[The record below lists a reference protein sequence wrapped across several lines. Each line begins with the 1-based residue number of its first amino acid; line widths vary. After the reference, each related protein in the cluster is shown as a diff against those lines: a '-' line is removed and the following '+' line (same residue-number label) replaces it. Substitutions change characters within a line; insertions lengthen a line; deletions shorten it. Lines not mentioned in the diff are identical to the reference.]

1 MTDVLTLE
9 DVTVG
14 YGDSVVLEGI
24 SLGLQE
30 GESLAALGRN
40 GVGKTTLLRTLVGLT
55 TLHGGSIRWRGK
67 DIRDPA
73 NPPTGGCRDRL
84 GAPGARHF
92 SLSHGGRAPDG
103 GGAPPGPWNA
113 ERVFRLFPLLDKRR
127 QHLGNRLSGG
137 EQQLLAIG
145 RALMLNPSLLLLDE
159 PLEGLAP
166 IIAQDL
172 KRVIGDLVSQS
183 GMTVILV
190 EQHARIA
197 LSITRSA
204 IVLERGR
211 IVHRSE
217 SAQLSKNPELLHR
230 LLAVA

>member
-1 MTDVLTLE
+1 MAELLTLE

-24 SLGLQE
+24 SLRLPE
-30 GESLAALGRN
+30 GESLAVLGRN
-40 GVGKTTLLRTLVGLT
+40 GAGKTTLLRTLVGLT
-55 TLHGGSIRWRGK
+55 TVHGGSICWRGK
-67 DIRDPA
+67 EIVALPIHRRADVGIGWVPQERGIFP
-73 NPPTGGCRDRL
+73 
-84 GAPGARHF
+84 
-92 SLSHGGRAPDG
+92 SLTVEEHLTAV
-103 GGAPPGPWNA
+103 AHHPGPWSV
-113 ERVFRLFPLLDKRR
+113 ERVFRLFPLLGTRR
-127 QHLGNRLSGG
+127 QNLGNRLSGG
-137 EQQLLAIG
+137 EQQMLAIG

-159 PLEGLAP
+159 PMEGLAP
-166 IIAQDL
+166 IIVQDL
-172 KRVIGDLVSQS
+172 KRIIGDLAAQS

-190 EQHARIA
+190 EQHAHIA

-217 SAQLSKNPELLHR
+217 SAELSRNPELLQR